1 MPKLNFNQN
10 IDIPGRPDGK
20 AAAMATWPVQDAK
33 ARLSE
38 VVARERA
45 TALCSLRGWYP
56 DLCPTLLA
64 VAAEGT
70 LSDGS

>member
-20 AAAMATWPVQDAK
+20 TAGMATWPVQRAK
-33 ARLSE
+33 ARLSA

-45 TALCSLRGWYP
+45 MAPCSFAGVVP
-56 DLCPTLLA
+56 DLRPTLLA